1 VEARYDECC
10 VYSVGCSVWF
20 GLVCVLCVSV
30 CCSVFVCDCAGNVNV
45 WIVIAFV
52 VMCLFVMFVCGNT
65 SQRMQGH
72 KREHDVRIMELHHF
86 GSKGTILPLSGG
98 SFVSSK
104 NMPFTRYVN
113 EYSFDWGVGLCVCY
127 LYERDCDV
135 CCCLWWLL

>member
-1 VEARYDECC
+1 MCGLCC
-10 VYSVGCSVWF
+10 I
-20 GLVCVLCVSV
+20 
-30 CCSVFVCDCAGNVNV
+30 CCDV
-45 WIVIAFV
+45 
-52 VMCLFVMFVCGNT
+52 FVCGNT
-65 SQRMQGH
+65 TQRLQGH

-135 CCCLWWLL
+135 CCCLWLLL